1 MHSTLMVTCNPLKN
15 VYNLQWQ
22 VGVVNVEYL
31 HLMSNVTKILEDP
44 GKSLDAIFTE
54 FCKSRVNKVKQI
66 QKSFGK
72 VSFSCAPVSV
82 EILFQGFNVIFTR
95 NLE

>member
-1 MHSTLMVTCNPLKN
+1 MQPNLPLKN
-15 VYNLQWQ
+15 VYSLQWEI
-22 VGVVNVEYL
+22 GILNLERL
-31 HLMSNVTKILEDP
+31 HLMSYVTTILEDP

-54 FCKSRVNKVKQI
+54 FCKSHVNKVKQV

-72 VSFSCAPVSV
+72 VSFSCAPITV

-95 NLE
+95 NLG